1 MTEPEPPGIPPH
13 IELDPHPEPP
23 ATGAPS
29 SASAP
34 WDPPI
39 QDPLRPIP
47 WEDAEAE
54 LSWWNRLVATVKL
67 CFSAPLEAADR
78 IPVTEGFWRP
88 YCYLLL
94 CSTPVLVF
102 TALGQMLSVAIQGA
116 IFGSLGASRP
126 NPFQELGL
134 GTMGAGVIALI
145 VILFLLVVMPLF
157 LFLGM
162 FIGGAL
168 THLFLWMF
176 GGTKEGV
183 GLGQTIRCYAY
194 ANGAYQIVSAIGS
207 IPVIGCFF
215 LFLLIP
221 FAIVWLVYYGLA
233 LARMH
238 RTDSWRGVCAVFAP
252 IFLVCCCA
260 GIAIATAIGFA
271 ARHAH

>member
-1 MTEPEPPGIPPH
+1 MTEPEQPGIPPR
-13 IELDPHPEPP
+13 IELDPHPAPPGPGAAFSEP
-23 ATGAPS
+23 GG
-29 SASAP
+29 
-34 WDPPI
+34 WEPPI

-47 WEDAEAE
+47 WEDTGAG
-54 LSWWNRLVATVKL
+54 LSWWSRLVSTVKL
-67 CFSAPLEAADR
+67 SFAAPMEAADR
-78 IPVTEGFWRP
+78 VPVTEGFWRP
-88 YCYLLL
+88 YFYILL
-94 CSTPVLVF
+94 CSAPLLVF
-102 TALGQMLSVAIQGA
+102 TALGQMVGVAIQGA

-134 GTMGAGVIALI
+134 GALGAGVIALI
-145 VILFLLVVMPLF
+145 VVLFLLVVMPLF
-157 LFLGM
+157 IFIGM

-194 ANGAYQIVSAIGS
+194 ANGAYQLVSAIGS

-252 IFLVCCCA
+252 IVLVCCCG
-260 GIAIATAIGFA
+260 GIAIAAAIGFA
-271 ARHAH
+271 ASHAH